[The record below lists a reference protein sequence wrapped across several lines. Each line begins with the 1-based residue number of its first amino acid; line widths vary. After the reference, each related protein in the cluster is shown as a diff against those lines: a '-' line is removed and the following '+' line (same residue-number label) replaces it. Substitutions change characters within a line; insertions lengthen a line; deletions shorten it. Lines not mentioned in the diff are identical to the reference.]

1 MQIRQKKPM
10 RSFHEQSFKGIADCV
25 IPKKKKER
33 KKERIEREVEK
44 ERKIEM
50 APIPRYPK
58 GA

>member
-1 MQIRQKKPM
+1 M

-25 IPKKKKER
+25 IPTKKRER
-33 KKERIEREVEK
+33 EREREREKERIEREVEK

-50 APIPRYPK
+50 APIPRYSK

>member
-25 IPKKKKER
+25 IPKKKE
-33 KKERIEREVEK
+33 KERIEREVEK

-50 APIPRYPK
+50 APIPRYSK